1 MKRILPA
8 IFACAV
14 TAAAT
19 AAAAAG
25 APQDTAAGE
34 QRFRALY
41 KELVETNTTLSAGD
55 CTLAAERMAA
65 RLKAAGFPESDLHP
79 FAAPD
84 HPKEGGLV
92 AVYPGR
98 DPKLKAI
105 LLLAHI
111 DVVEAKREDWTR
123 DPFTLIE
130 ENGSFYARGAMDDKA
145 EASIWVDL
153 LIRYRAENY
162 QPRRTL
168 KVALTCGE
176 ETAGAFNGAEW
187 LTKNRRDLID
197 AAFALNEGGWGELDA
212 KGQRVS
218 LDVEA
223 GEKFPQNYRLE
234 VTNPGGHSSRPVKDN
249 AIYRL
254 AAALTRIGG
263 YDFPVQLNDANRAYF
278 AGMAKIEA
286 VKGEAA
292 VAEAMNGFLRD
303 PADAPALAL
312 VSGKDPSWNATLR
325 TTCVATMLDAGHATN
340 ALPQRARANINC
352 RIFPGV
358 SAAEVRMKLEELVA
372 DPAVKVTTL
381 ETRGPP
387 ASPPPLTPA
396 IMNPIEKLTAEFWPG
411 VPVLPILQAGAT
423 DGEFTNAVG
432 IPTYGVEPVFI
443 GPDLGHIHG
452 LNEYVGVKS
461 LLEGRE
467 FLYRLVKTY
476 AEQK

>member
-1 MKRILPA
+1 M
-8 IFACAV
+8 
-14 TAAAT
+14 
-19 AAAAAG
+19 
-25 APQDTAAGE
+25 
-34 QRFRALY
+34 
-41 KELVETNTTLSAGD
+41 
-55 CTLAAERMAA
+55 
-65 RLKAAGFPESDLHP
+65 
-79 FAAPD
+79 
-84 HPKEGGLV
+84 
-92 AVYPGR
+92 
-98 DPKLKAI
+98 
-105 LLLAHI
+105 
-111 DVVEAKREDWTR
+111 
-123 DPFTLIE
+123 
-130 ENGSFYARGAMDDKA
+130 
-145 EASIWVDL
+145 
-153 LIRYRAENY
+153 
-162 QPRRTL
+162 
-168 KVALTCGE
+168 
-176 ETAGAFNGAEW
+176 
-187 LTKNRRDLID
+187 
-197 AAFALNEGGWGELDA
+197 
-212 KGQRVS
+212 
-218 LDVEA
+218 
-223 GEKFPQNYRLE
+223 
-234 VTNPGGHSSRPVKDN
+234 KDN

-263 YDFPVQLNDANRAYF
+263 YDFPVQFNDANRAYF

-286 VKGEAA
+286 AKGESA
-292 VAEAMNGFLRD
+292 VAEAMNGFLHD

-358 SAAEVRMKLEELVA
+358 SAEEVRMKLEELVA

-396 IMNPIEKLTAEFWPG
+396 IMTPIEKLTAEFWPG
-411 VPVLPILQAGAT
+411 LPVLPILQAGAT

-452 LNEYVGVKS
+452 LNEYVGVRS

-467 FLYRLVKTY
+467 FLYRLVKIY

>member
-1 MKRILPA
+1 MKYFLA
-8 IFACAV
+8 LAATMFAFSV
-14 TAAAT
+14 TAA
-19 AAAAAG
+19 
-25 APQDTAAGE
+25 PPKDTPAGE
-34 QRFRALY
+34 QRFRELY
-41 KELVETNTTLSAGD
+41 KELVETNTAFSAGS

-79 FAAPD
+79 FAAPG
-84 HPKEGGLV
+84 HEKEGGLV

-123 DPFTLIE
+123 DPFTLVE

-145 EASIWVDL
+145 EAAIWVDL
-153 LIRYRAENY
+153 LIRYRTENY
-162 QPRRTL
+162 RPRRTL

-176 ETAGAFNGAEW
+176 EGGGSFDGAEW
-187 LTKNRRDLID
+187 LTENRRELID
-197 AAFALNEGGWGELDA
+197 AAFALNEGAWGELDA
-212 KGQRVS
+212 SGHRVS
-218 LDVEA
+218 HNVEA
-223 GEKFPQNYRLE
+223 GEKLFQNYRLE

-249 AIYRL
+249 AIYHL
-254 AAALTRIGG
+254 AAALTRISA
-263 YDFPVQLNDANRAYF
+263 YDFPVEFNDANRAYF
-278 AGMAKIEA
+278 AGIAKIQSS
-286 VKGEAA
+286 KGETE
-292 VAEAMNGFLRD
+292 VANAMNAFLRD
-303 PADAPALAL
+303 PNDARALAL
-312 VSGKDPSWNATLR
+312 VTGKDPSWNATLR

-358 SAAEVRMKLEELVA
+358 SAETVRTKLEELVA

-387 ASPPPLTPA
+387 AALPPLTPA
-396 IMNPIEKLTAEFWPG
+396 IMGPIEKLTAEFWPG
-411 VPVLPILQAGAT
+411 VPVLPILQAGGT
-423 DGEFTNAVG
+423 DGVFTNAAG
-432 IPTYGVEPVFI
+432 IPTYGVEPVFV

-452 LNEYVGVKS
+452 LNEYVGVQS

-467 FLYRLVKTY
+467 FLYRLVKIY
-476 AEQK
+476 AERK